1 MNLKLIWEQT
11 QENYRGCLSA
21 LSDKPPISGLKISVF
36 PCNSK
41 ATNR

>member
-21 LSDKPPISGLKISVF
+21 LSDKPPISVF
-36 PCNSK
+36 PCTSK